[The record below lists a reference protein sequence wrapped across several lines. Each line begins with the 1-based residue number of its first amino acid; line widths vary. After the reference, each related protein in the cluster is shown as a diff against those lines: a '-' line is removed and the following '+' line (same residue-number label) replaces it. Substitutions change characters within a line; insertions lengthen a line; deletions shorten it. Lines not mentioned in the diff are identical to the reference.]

1 MNKHQFS
8 IIFLFM
14 VLTVL
19 LTGPDSSGQES
30 KPSGGAPKLSDTLSL
45 DQVLAAV
52 VQNHPSVKEAEEA
65 LNTAD
70 ARIGLAKSVLY
81 PNVDASA
88 NYTRI
93 DPVSSFSFPIGGK
106 TVEIQLPTQ
115 DNYSAGLNYSQVL
128 YDFGKTSRNVAVE
141 KESKTLASETVEQVK
156 QKLCLAAA
164 SCYFTLS
171 YLQKA
176 IGIKDEQI
184 KTLNEH
190 LQSDVKKQATG
201 SATEYQILTTRVK
214 ISGVESQKTDLE
226 NALRVQLTVLN
237 TLLGE
242 PESSIHHVTPD
253 VMVSIP
259 SVPADSAISFA
270 YANREEIKIAREKE
284 SLAQLKLQMTKAQ
297 NFPVLS
303 AFATGGYKNGYIPD
317 LYALKANFT
326 AGIGIRVPIFDGNRK
341 KYNVAMA
348 QSSIE
353 SAAYETDL
361 AQRNITTEV
370 IQARTNLLSSQK
382 KVDLFTM
389 QLKQAQQAFDLA
401 KVSYA
406 SGAITNLELLDAET
420 ALADSELQ
428 LMKAK
433 VDLSA
438 SLFQLKNALGLP
450 LYPEKQQ

>member
-1 MNKHQFS
+1 MNKRKFS
-8 IIFLFM
+8 ILTFCL
-14 VLTVL
+14 VLTVFL
-19 LTGPDSSGQES
+19 AGAGAYGQENKSSGG
-30 KPSGGAPKLSDTLSL
+30 PSRLSDTLTL

-65 LNTAD
+65 LHAAD
-70 ARIGLAKSVLY
+70 ARIGIAKSGLY

-106 TVEIQLPTQ
+106 TVEIQLPTE
-115 DNYSAGLNYSQVL
+115 DNYSAGLNYSQAL
-128 YDFGKTSRNVAVE
+128 YDFGKTSRNVAIE
-141 KESKTLASETVEQVK
+141 KEAKTIASETVEQVK
-156 QKLCLAAA
+156 QKICLAAA

-176 IGIKDEQI
+176 IDIKDEQL

-190 LQSDVKKQATG
+190 LQSDMKKLATG
-201 SATEYQILTTRVK
+201 SATQYQILTTKVK

-226 NALRVQLTVLN
+226 NALKVQLTVLN

-242 PESSIHHVTPD
+242 PESNVHHVTHD
-253 VMVSIP
+253 VIVSVPSIP
-259 SVPADSAISFA
+259 SDSAVSFA
-270 YANREEIKIAREKE
+270 YANREEIRISREKE
-284 SLAQLKLQMTKAQ
+284 TLAQLRLQMTKAQ

-326 AGIGIRVPIFDGNRK
+326 AGIGIKVPIFDGNRK

-361 AQRNITTEV
+361 TQRNITNEV
-370 IQARTNLLSSQK
+370 IQARTNLQSSQK
-382 KVDLFTM
+382 KVDLFSM

-406 SGAITNLELLDAET
+406 SGAITNLDLLDTET

-433 VDLSA
+433 VDMSA
-438 SLFQLKNALGLP
+438 SLFQLKNALGLQ
-450 LYPEKQQ
+450 LYPDNQK